1 MSEQRERLLLSEYIR
16 LKLPNSIVR
25 QNCPL
30 GIVPESLIIEYGRTA
45 ALRVARK
52 MRPEVDALVIEPKR
66 LILIE
71 AKIIRW
77 VDGISKL
84 PLYRALIPDTPELE
98 AYKDREVVCRLVIPF
113 TQENML
119 SVAARMGVEVV
130 EFSTPAIDEYVRTT
144 LPKYQTAEY
153 KRERAEILRQR
164 DILGVK

>member
-1 MSEQRERLLLSEYIR
+1 MSEQRERLLLAEYIR

-30 GIVPESLIIEYGRTA
+30 GIVPESLIIEYGRTM

-71 AKIIRW
+71 AKVVRW
-77 VDGISKL
+77 VDGVSKL
-84 PLYRALIPDTPELE
+84 ALYRALIPDTPELE
-98 AYKDREVVCRLVIPF
+98 VYKDREIVLRMVTPF

-119 SVAARMGVEVV
+119 SVAARMGVEIV
-130 EFSTPAIDEYVRTT
+130 EFTTPAISEYLRTV
-144 LPKYQTAEY
+144 LPRYGTSEY
-153 KRERAEILRQR
+153 KQQRAAILRQR
-164 DILGVK
+164 EILGVK